1 MRRSAITMAAA
12 ATVASILFLA
22 CGGSNQL
29 TPTKGRPE
37 WIDQG
42 GGFFTGDQGRAFY
55 GVGAASNISSP
66 SLRRTTADVQARAD
80 IARIFKTHVADLVK
94 VTVRSVSGGADAG
107 TASESTQQFA
117 QSATKAFT
125 SLDLSGSQIV
135 DRYFDAGERTQYSLA
150 VMDINAF
157 TNQVTQMNELSD
169 RAREAIIT
177 NAEAAFSELEELES
191 QQ

>member
-1 MRRSAITMAAA
+1 MRRNSFMPVVGIAL
-12 ATVASILFLA
+12 ILLVA

-29 TPTKGRPE
+29 TPTKGRPA

-94 VTVRSVSGGADAG
+94 VTTRSVSGGADA
-107 TASESTQQFA
+107 ASATESTQQFA

-125 SLDLSGSQIV
+125 SLDLSGSQVV
-135 DRYFDAGERTQYSLA
+135 DRYWDATERTQYSLA
-150 VMDINAF
+150 VMDMNAF
-157 TNQVTQMNELSD
+157 SDKITQMNELSET
-169 RAREAIIT
+169 AREAIIS
-177 NAEAAFSELEELES
+177 NADQVFAELEALDS
-191 QQ
+191 Q

>member
-1 MRRSAITMAAA
+1 MRRSVMTMAAA
-12 ATVASILFLA
+12 GVAVSILLLA

-37 WIDQG
+37 WIDKG
-42 GGFFTGDQGRAFY
+42 GGVFTGDQGRAFY

-66 SLRRTTADVQARAD
+66 SLRRTAADVQARAD
-80 IARIFKTHVADLVK
+80 IARVFKTHIADLVK
-94 VTVRSVSGGADAG
+94 VTTRSISGGGDAA
-107 TASESTQQFA
+107 TASESSEQFA

-125 SLDLSGSQIV
+125 SLDLSGSQVV
-135 DRYFDAGERTQYSLA
+135 DRYYDTGERTQYSLA

-157 TNQVTQMNELSD
+157 TDQVTQMNELSD
-169 RAREAIIT
+169 RARQAIVS
-177 NAEAAFSELEELES
+177 NAEQAFAELEELEN